1 MNALAPEILKARL
14 SVVLAL
20 RMGEGVVEAVGAW
33 MAVEPDVTE
42 RMGACMLEAITQ
54 AVDDDRAFEV
64 VLIASSAFH
73 AQLAEVVDGGR

>member
-1 MNALAPEILKARL
+1 MIALAPEILKARL

-20 RMGEGVVEAVGAW
+20 RTGEGAVEAVGAW
-33 MAVEPDVTE
+33 MEVEPGVIE
-42 RMGACMLEAITQ
+42 RMGACMLEAIAQ
-54 AVDDDRAFEV
+54 AVDDDRAFDM